1 MTIMTADQ
9 IERKVERALD
19 RIDRKLMHGEI
30 PQSTYD
36 WLAKGI
42 AEWAD
47 EQYKFNLGKWTPES
61 ARRRVGGTFGT

>member
-1 MTIMTADQ
+1 MTEDQ
-9 IERKVERALD
+9 IERKVERYFD
-19 RIDRKLMHGEI
+19 QIDAKLMRGEI

-47 EQYKFNLGKWTPES
+47 EQYAAQRGEHTS
-61 ARRRVGGTFGT
+61 

>member
-1 MTIMTADQ
+1 
-9 IERKVERALD
+9 
-19 RIDRKLMHGEI
+19 MHGEI